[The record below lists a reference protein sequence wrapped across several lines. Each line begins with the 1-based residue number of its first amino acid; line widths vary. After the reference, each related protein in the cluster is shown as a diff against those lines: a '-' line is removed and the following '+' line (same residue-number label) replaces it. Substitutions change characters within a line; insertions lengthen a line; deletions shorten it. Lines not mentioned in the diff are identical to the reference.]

1 VDLNVGVAEA
11 LGTDYF
17 YIREQL
23 TSAQLVYLARTRE
36 FVTAEVQPVINGYWE
51 RAEFPWPLIEK
62 LSQTQT
68 GRSSLCVVAR
78 VRLGAA
84 RNDSQYL
91 AANRGAAGPD
101 EEPVG
106 REGPP

>member
-23 TSAQLVYLARTRE
+23 TSAQPDYLARTRE

-51 RAEFPWPLIEK
+51 RAEF
-62 LSQTQT
+62 SC
-68 GRSSLCVVAR
+68 R
-78 VRLGAA
+78 
-84 RNDSQYL
+84 
-91 AANRGAAGPD
+91 
-101 EEPVG
+101 
-106 REGPP
+106 

>member
-1 VDLNVGVAEA
+1 MDLNVGVAEA

-84 RNDSQYL
+84 RNGSQYL

>member
-36 FVTAEVQPVINGYWE
+36 FVTAEVRPVINGY
-51 RAEFPWPLIEK
+51 
-62 LSQTQT
+62 
-68 GRSSLCVVAR
+68 
-78 VRLGAA
+78 
-84 RNDSQYL
+84 
-91 AANRGAAGPD
+91 
-101 EEPVG
+101 
-106 REGPP
+106 

>member
-1 VDLNVGVAEA
+1 MDLNVGVADA

-23 TSAQLVYLARTRE
+23 TPAQLENLRRARE

-62 LSQTQT
+62 MAPLGFVGDGIEGYGCPPLDPISA
-68 GRSSLCVVAR
+68 GLIYMELARGDGSLATF
-78 VRLGAA
+78 
-84 RNDSQYL
+84 
-91 AANRGAAGPD
+91 
-101 EEPVG
+101 VG
-106 REGPP
+106 V

>member
-1 VDLNVGVAEA
+1 MDLNVGVAEA

-51 RAEFPWPLIEK
+51 RAESRGNPAQFIPH
-62 LSQTQT
+62 
-68 GRSSLCVVAR
+68 GRRRGAD
-78 VRLGAA
+78 GAA
-84 RNDSQYL
+84 VSHPILRMWDHLVKSHY
-91 AANRGAAGPD
+91 
-101 EEPVG
+101 VW
-106 REGPP
+106 